1 MDVLIP
7 LHYFS
12 SKLILVGDPL
22 QLPAT
27 VKSNKALSLGFG
39 KSLFERLFTHFME
52 LNEQGSQYCVHL
64 KVLLITLHFSF
75 GLVKFESGN

>member
-1 MDVLIP
+1 MLIP
-7 LHYFS
+7 LRYSS

-27 VKSNKALSLGFG
+27 VKSNKALSLGLG

-52 LNEQGSQYCVHL
+52 LNEQGNEYIVYKSPIDG
-64 KVLLITLHFSF
+64 IT
-75 GLVKFESGN
+75 VCIDKI